1 MLGFA
6 PYSAAAFA
14 DLGSGE
20 QLFIPTGVEGVT
32 AVGNVSITGDQSGLL
47 LGSVEGTASSN
58 GVTVEGG
65 ATAAVSEETG
75 LIGNVG
81 SVIAS
86 VAAGV
91 DVTGVEAT
99 GSPGSVTIVN
109 ASVISP
115 TGVEGTT
122 GDIGSVTVT
131 GNQSGL
137 TLTGVAGIMA
147 VGDAEVQS
155 AASADVTG
163 VFATGSVGSVT
174 TTGSSVV
181 VLTGVSTTGQV
192 GQALVWGRII
202 PDPGTNWSKVTPDAG
217 TTWTRIAA

>member
-1 MLGFA
+1 MLGFS

-14 DLGSGE
+14 ALGSGE

-58 GVTVEGG
+58 GVTVDAG

-86 VAAGV
+86 AAAGV

-99 GSPGSVTIVN
+99 GSPGSVTIIN

-115 TGVEGTT
+115 TGVEGTGAL
-122 GDIGSVTVT
+122 GDVTVT

-137 TLTGVAGIMA
+137 TLTGVAGTMA
-147 VGDAEVQS
+147 VGTAEGQ
-155 AASADVTG
+155 AGAGADVTG
-163 VFATGSVGSVT
+163 VSGTGSVGSIT
-174 TTGSSVV
+174 TTGSAAIT
-181 VLTGVSTTGQV
+181 LTGVSATTQIGQV
-192 GQALVWGRII
+192 VVWGKIV
-202 PDPGTNWSKVTPDAG
+202 PDPG

>member
-14 DLGSGE
+14 DFGSGE

-58 GVTVEGG
+58 GVTVDAG
-65 ATAAVSEETG
+65 ATAAISEETG
-75 LIGNVG
+75 LTGNVG

-86 VAAGV
+86 AAAGV

-99 GSPGSVTIVN
+99 GSPGSVTIIN

-115 TGVEGTT
+115 TGVEGTGEL
-122 GDIGSVTVT
+122 GDVTVT

-137 TLTGVAGIMA
+137 TLTGVAGTMA
-147 VGDAEVQS
+147 VGTAQGQ
-155 AASADVTG
+155 AGAGADVTG
-163 VFATGSVGSVT
+163 VSGAGSVGSVT
-174 TTGSSVV
+174 TTGSAAIT
-181 VLTGVSTTGQV
+181 LTGVSATTQIGQV
-192 GQALVWGRII
+192 VVWGKIV
-202 PDPGTNWSKVTPDAG
+202 PDPG

>member
-1 MLGFA
+1 MLGFS
-6 PYSAAAFA
+6 PYSATAFA

-20 QLFIPTGVEGVT
+20 QLFVVTGLAASG
-32 AVGNVSITGDQSGLL
+32 AIGNVSVTGDQIGLL

-58 GVTVEGG
+58 GVTVDAG

-86 VAAGV
+86 AAAGV

-99 GSPGSVTIVN
+99 GSPGSVTVIN

-115 TGVEGTT
+115 TGVEGTGAL
-122 GDIGSVTVT
+122 GDVTVT

-137 TLTGVAGIMA
+137 TLTGVAGTMA
-147 VGDAEVQS
+147 VGTAEGQ
-155 AASADVTG
+155 AGAGADVTG
-163 VFATGSVGSVT
+163 VLATGSVGLVVI
-174 TTGSSVV
+174 TGSA
-181 VLTGVSTTGQV
+181 TITPAGVFAAGQV
-192 GQALVWGRII
+192 GQALVWGKIV
-202 PDPGTNWSKVTPDAG
+202 PDPGTV
-217 TTWTRIAA
+217 WTRIAA

>member
-14 DLGSGE
+14 DLGNGE

-32 AVGNVSITGDQSGLL
+32 AVGNVSITGDQIGLL

-58 GVTVEGG
+58 GVTVDVG
-65 ATAAVSEETG
+65 ATTAVSEETG

-86 VAAGV
+86 AAAGV

-99 GSPGSVTIVN
+99 GSPGSVTIID

-115 TGVEGTT
+115 TGVEGTGVL
-122 GDIGSVTVT
+122 GDVTVT

-137 TLTGVAGIMA
+137 TLTGVAGTMA
-147 VGDAEVQS
+147 VGTAEGQAGVG
-155 AASADVTG
+155 ADVTG
-163 VFATGSVGSVT
+163 VSAASGVGSVII
-174 TTGSSVV
+174 TGSA
-181 VLTGVSTTGQV
+181 TITPAGVFAAGQV

-202 PDPGTNWSKVTPDAG
+202 PDPGTNWSKVTPDPS

>member
-32 AVGNVSITGDQSGLL
+32 AVGNVSITGDQIGLL

-58 GVTVEGG
+58 GVTVDAG

-86 VAAGV
+86 AAAGV

-99 GSPGSVTIVN
+99 GSPGSVTIIN

-115 TGVEGTT
+115 TGVEGTGAL
-122 GDIGSVTVT
+122 GDVTVT

-137 TLTGVAGIMA
+137 TLTGVAGTMA
-147 VGDAEVQS
+147 VGTAQGQ
-155 AASADVTG
+155 AGAGADVTG
-163 VFATGSVGSVT
+163 VLATGSVGSVT
-174 TTGSSVV
+174 ITGTATITPV
-181 VLTGVSTTGQV
+181 GVFATGQV
-192 GQALVWGRII
+192 GQALVWGKIV
-202 PDPGTNWSKVTPDAG
+202 PDPGTV
-217 TTWTRIAA
+217 WTRIAA

>member
-1 MLGFA
+1 MLGFS

-47 LGSVEGTASSN
+47 LGSVEGTASIN
-58 GVTVEGG
+58 GVTVDAG
-65 ATAAVSEETG
+65 ATAAVSVETG

-86 VAAGV
+86 AAAGV

-99 GSPGSVTIVN
+99 GSPGSVTIIN

-122 GDIGSVTVT
+122 AIGDVTVT

-137 TLTGVAGIMA
+137 TLTGVAGTMA
-147 VGDAEVQS
+147 VGTAEGQ
-155 AASADVTG
+155 AGAGADVTG
-163 VFATGSVGSVT
+163 VFATGSVGSVVI
-174 TTGSSVV
+174 TGSATIIP
-181 VLTGVSTTGQV
+181 TGLFAAGQV
-192 GQALVWGRII
+192 GQVLIWGQIV
-202 PDPGTNWSKVTPDAG
+202 PDPGTI
-217 TTWTRIAA
+217 WTRIAA

>member
-32 AVGNVSITGDQSGLL
+32 AVGNVSVTGDQIGLL
-47 LGSVEGTASSN
+47 LGSVEGTAASN
-58 GVTVEGG
+58 GVTVDAG

-86 VAAGV
+86 AAAGV

-99 GSPGSVTIVN
+99 GSPGSVTIIN

-115 TGVEGTT
+115 TGVEGTGEL
-122 GDIGSVTVT
+122 GDVTVT

-137 TLTGVAGIMA
+137 TLTGVAGTMA
-147 VGDAEVQS
+147 VGTAQGQ
-155 AASADVTG
+155 AGAGADVTG
-163 VFATGSVGSVT
+163 VSGAGSVGSVT
-174 TTGSSVV
+174 TTGSAAIT
-181 VLTGVSTTGQV
+181 LTGVSATTQIGQV
-192 GQALVWGRII
+192 VVWGKIV
-202 PDPGTNWSKVTPDAG
+202 PDPG

>member
-32 AVGNVSITGDQSGLL
+32 AVGNVSVTGDQIGLL

-58 GVTVEGG
+58 GVTADAG
-65 ATAAVSEETG
+65 ATVAVSEETG

-86 VAAGV
+86 AAAGV

-99 GSPGSVTIVN
+99 GSPGSVTIINV
-109 ASVISP
+109 SVISP
-115 TGVEGTT
+115 TGVEGTGAL
-122 GDIGSVTVT
+122 GDVTVT

-137 TLTGVAGIMA
+137 TLTGVAGTMA
-147 VGDAEVQS
+147 VGTAQGQ
-155 AASADVTG
+155 AGAGADVTG

-174 TTGSSVV
+174 TTGSATITP
-181 VLTGVSTTGQV
+181 TGVFAAGQV
-192 GQALVWGRII
+192 GQALVWGKIV
-202 PDPGTNWSKVTPDAG
+202 PDPGTV
-217 TTWTRIAA
+217 WTRIAA

>member
-32 AVGNVSITGDQSGLL
+32 AVGSVSVTGDQSGLL

-58 GVTVEGG
+58 GVIVGAG

-81 SVIAS
+81 SVLVDAGS
-86 VAAGV
+86 TAA
-91 DVTGVEAT
+91 VTGVEAA
-99 GSPGSVTIVN
+99 GEVDSVTVAIV
-109 ASVISP
+109 SIISP
-115 TGVEGTT
+115 DGVEGTGAL
-122 GDIGSVTVT
+122 GDVTVT

-137 TLTGVAGIMA
+137 TLTGVAGTAA
-147 VGDAEVQS
+147 VGTAQ
-155 AASADVTG
+155 
-163 VFATGSVGSVT
+163 
-174 TTGSSVV
+174 
-181 VLTGVSTTGQV
+181 
-192 GQALVWGRII
+192 GQAGPCALSGGAPSSI
-202 PDPGTNWSKVTPDAG
+202 GSAKT
-217 TTWTRIAA
+217 

>member
-1 MLGFA
+1 MLGFS

-58 GVTVEGG
+58 GVTVDAG

-81 SVIAS
+81 SVIVS
-86 VAAGV
+86 AGAGA
-91 DVTGVEAT
+91 DVTGVETT
-99 GSPGSVTIVN
+99 GSPGSVTVAVVSI
-109 ASVISP
+109 ASP

-122 GDIGSVTVT
+122 NTPSVSITGDAVFAI
-131 GNQSGL
+131 
-137 TLTGVAGIMA
+137 TGVAGTMA
-147 VGDAEVQS
+147 VGTAESQ
-155 AASADVTG
+155 AGAGADVTG
-163 VFATGSVGSVT
+163 VSGTGSVGSIT
-174 TTGSSVV
+174 TTGSATIT
-181 VLTGVSTTGQV
+181 LTGVSATTQV
-192 GQALVWGRII
+192 GQVVVWGKLV
-202 PDPGTNWSKVTPDAG
+202 PDPGT
-217 TTWTRIAA
+217 TWTSIAA